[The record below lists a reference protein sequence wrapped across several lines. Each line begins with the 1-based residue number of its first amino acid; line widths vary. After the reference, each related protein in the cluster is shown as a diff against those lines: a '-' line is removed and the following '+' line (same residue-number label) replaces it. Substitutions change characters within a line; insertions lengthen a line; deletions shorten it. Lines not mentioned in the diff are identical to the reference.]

1 MLKTIWTTVLYQPL
15 YNAFILLL
23 SVMPMHDLGLA
34 IIALTLIIKLV
45 LFPLNQRIIVSQM
58 RIAALQ
64 PELDAIK
71 KGGASKT
78 EQARLTQELYKSNK
92 INPFASCLP
101 LILQIVVL
109 IALYAVF
116 RGVLHIIAVPALYS
130 FVHAPETIHTMFLG
144 FIDLSLKHNLIF
156 VALVVLSQYFQMK
169 VMQSRQA
176 APTGDDQQAQFA
188 RSLQSQ
194 MTYTTPILMGYI
206 SYIFPAALALY
217 LTVSNLFAIF
227 QEMYT
232 VRKYR
237 AAGATVVIK

>member
-1 MLKTIWTTVLYQPL
+1 MLKTIWTKVLFQPL
-15 YNAFILLL
+15 YNIFILILN
-23 SVMPMHDLGLA
+23 VMPVHDLGLA
-34 IIALTLIIKLV
+34 IIVLTLIIKLV
-45 LFPLNQRIIVSQM
+45 LFPLNQRIIISQM
-58 RIAALQ
+58 RVAALQ
-64 PELDAIK
+64 PELDTIK
-71 KGGASKT
+71 KSGASKT
-78 EQARLTQELYKSNK
+78 EQARLTQEVYKNNQ

-101 LILQIVVL
+101 LVLQIVVL
-109 IALYAVF
+109 VALYAVF

-130 FVHAPETIHTMFLG
+130 FVHAPETVHTMFLG

-169 VMQSRQA
+169 VMQSRQP

-188 RSLQSQ
+188 RTLQSQ
-194 MTYTTPILMGYI
+194 MTYTTPVLMGYI

-232 VRKYR
+232 VRKHR
-237 AAGATVVIK
+237 KDNRIVVAK